1 MKNNNIL
8 SATLLASAL
17 TLSPAVA
24 TELRTSLQA
33 KTSVTSANIAL
44 ILHRRGIDEDAALKI
59 SNKFI
64 NENDDLLFAM
74 INNLESG
81 CNIVNKQ
88 EIMQYLSSVALR
100 GEKVDL
106 DSYSYLVGMVQA
118 IRKVPLDAKT
128 LKELQSIASRN
139 TIYSWD
145 W

>member
-17 TLSPAVA
+17 AISPAIALEVK
-24 TELRTSLQA
+24 TSTQA
-33 KTSVTSANIAL
+33 KTSVTSASIAL
-44 ILHRRGIDEDAALKI
+44 ILHKRGIDEDAALKI
-59 SNKFI
+59 SNKFT

-88 EIMQYLSSVALR
+88 EIMQYISSAALR
-100 GEKVDL
+100 EEKVDL
-106 DSYSYLVGMVQA
+106 DNYAYLVGMVQA
-118 IRKVPLDAKT
+118 IKKRPLDAKT

-139 TIYSWD
+139 TIYS
-145 W
+145 